1 MSFLDKVIAAVT
13 PMESQEE
20 RMSARRRAESM
31 AEPGSWFAMILDH
44 HRQLEQAFAE
54 TLSAPDAGAR
64 KTACKSLGLIL
75 TGHAIAE
82 ESVVYPAMGATN
94 EKAHAAMGYE
104 EQAMVKSEMALL
116 EKLDPMSQDWT
127 DKLTHIRDAVAHHMY
142 EEEGTWFPEL
152 ARSGEDQ
159 AMITQRYTEEFER
172 YVGKNRPMMAS
183 QHPSMSSFGTQ
194 A

>member
-13 PMESQEE
+13 PMESEEE
-20 RMSARRRAESM
+20 RMDARRKAESM
-31 AEPGSWFAMILDH
+31 AEPGSWFDKIIDH
-44 HRQLEQAFAE
+44 HRQLEEAFAD
-54 TLSAPDAGAR
+54 TLDAPDAAAR
-64 KTACKSLGLIL
+64 KSACKALGVLL

-82 ESVVYPAMGATN
+82 ESVVYPAMGATH

-116 EKLDPMSQDWT
+116 ERLDPMSQDWT

-152 ARSGEDQ
+152 VRSGGNQ

-172 YVGKNRPMMAS
+172 YVGKDRPAMFT
-183 QHPSMSSFGTQ
+183 QHTGGSGMP